1 VYVAAHPDVKGFSG
15 EYFADCNVA
24 ERSAFAKDAALGER
38 LWQVS
43 EALTAKYELLNHE

>member
-1 VYVAAHPDVKGFSG
+1 VYVATHPSLKGVSG

-24 ERSAFAKDAALGER
+24 EKSKFGKDAAMGER

-43 EALTAKYELLNHE
+43 KELTAKK